1 MRQHF
6 QIDIY
11 VVFIV
16 DYHFV
21 EYLGI
26 VFVLVLNTVNQL
38 VNGVF
43 YIRHQSLLFEYHCL
57 LLLNSLH
64 FRL

>member
-1 MRQHF
+1 MRQHL
-6 QIDIY
+6 QINIY

-21 EYLGI
+21 EYLGV
-26 VFVLVLNTVNQL
+26 VFVLVLDTVNQL

-43 YIRHQSLLFEYHCL
+43 YIRHQFLLFQYHCL
-57 LLLNSLH
+57 LLLNSLRH
-64 FRL
+64 RL

>member
-6 QIDIY
+6 QINIY

-16 DYHFV
+16 DYHLIK
-21 EYLGI
+21 YLGI
-26 VFVLVLNTVNQL
+26 VFVLVLDTVNQL

-43 YIRHQSLLFEYHCL
+43 YIRHQFLLFEYHCL

-64 FRL
+64 CRL